1 MASRRKLDVEEAPSG
16 EEAQSK
22 IKFEEACIL
31 VTFVA
36 LIAGV
41 VMILL
46 KMGSTYNAGP
56 FA

>member
-1 MASRRKLDVEEAPSG
+1 VEEASSG
-16 EEAQSK
+16 EDQQPK

-36 LIAGV
+36 LIVGI

-46 KMGSTYNAGP
+46 KMGSTYDAGP